1 MLPYCRGLRPIGVTA
16 MEGTEKM
23 DVVHLMD
30 APLFKGLTTT
40 PAMREIFNADAG
52 LQSWLD
58 VEAALAEAQAD
69 IGMIPQEAAK
79 AIRAKADYA
88 LIDLD
93 RVREHGK
100 ETAHTLLGV
109 LREYR
114 RNVGDAHQT
123 WLHYGATTQDILDSG
138 TMLQAARA
146 HEVIDGQL
154 AGLIRETLP
163 LMKKHRD
170 TLMVARSHGNHAL
183 PFTFGLKVAGW
194 LDEMDRNLERWRAIR
209 ERCLVGSMSGAIGTY
224 AAWGDQGLEVQERTC
239 RHLGLGVPR
248 TWWHSQRDRLA
259 ELCNVMALIAGTA
272 SRIAQEVYVSSMT
285 EIGELAEPYKKG
297 IVGSSTMPHKINP
310 IVSEW
315 VFSLARIVRGNADVM
330 AELMAPQNERD
341 GCSWRAEW
349 IKLPES
355 FCMTS
360 ALLAHLHKVLTGLH
374 VNTDRM
380 SENLNRLKGVLLS
393 ERVMFVLS
401 KAMPLG
407 QAHEVIHE
415 LSLEALQQD
424 RPLLDVLMEDGR
436 VSAVCSR
443 PEIEDALK
451 PENYVG
457 MTGEVVDAL
466 AADLEKRTAN
476 RAGPYARD

>member
-1 MLPYCRGLRPIGVTA
+1 
-16 MEGTEKM
+16 M

-40 PAMREIFNADAG
+40 PAMREIFDADAW
-52 LQSWLD
+52 LQAWLD
-58 VEAALAEAQAD
+58 VEAALAEAQAE
-69 IGMIPQEAAK
+69 IGMVPAASAK
-79 AIRAKADYA
+79 AIREKADIR
-88 LIDLD
+88 LIDQD
-93 RVREHGK
+93 KVREHGK
-100 ETAHTLLGV
+100 ETAHTLLGI
-109 LREYR
+109 LKEYR
-114 RNVGDAHQT
+114 RNLGDPHQT
-123 WLHYGATTQDILDSG
+123 WLHYGATTQDIIDSG
-138 TMLQAARA
+138 TMLQVARA
-146 HEVIDGQL
+146 HRVIEDQL
-154 AGLIRETLP
+154 AGLIRDCLP
-163 LMKKHRD
+163 LLKKHRD

-194 LDEMDRNLERWRAIR
+194 LDEMDRNLDRWQSIKG
-209 ERCLVGSMSGAIGTY
+209 RCLVGNMSGAIGTY
-224 AAWGDQGLEVQERTC
+224 AAWGEQGLDVQRLTC
-239 RHLGLGVPR
+239 QKLGLGVPR

-259 ELCNVMALIAGTA
+259 ELCGVMALIAGTA
-272 SRIAQEVYVSSMT
+272 ARIAQEVYVSSMT

-315 VFSLARIVRGNADVM
+315 VVSLARIVRGNADVM

-360 ALLAHLHKVLTGLH
+360 ALLAHLHKVLTGLQ
-374 VNTDRM
+374 VNTERM
-380 SENLNRLKGVLLS
+380 YANLNMLKGVLLS
-393 ERVMFVLS
+393 ERAMFVLS

-415 LSLEALQQD
+415 LSLAALAQD
-424 RPLLDVLMEDGR
+424 RPLLEVLMEDER

-451 PENYVG
+451 PENYIG
-457 MTGEVVDAL
+457 MSGAVVDAL
-466 AADLEKRTAN
+466 LADLEKRT
-476 RAGPYARD
+476 